1 MAHFARLD
9 QNNIVINVI
18 KVNDNDCID
27 SQGQE
32 NEQIGIEFLKTLFGA
47 DTQWRQTSYN
57 SRIRKNYA
65 CIGYHYNADLDAFVS
80 PAPYPSWIFNPDT
93 CAWDPPMAPPADI
106 TENQNYEW
114 NEADQLWQQ
123 ISSSQNT

>member
-32 NEQIGIEFLKTLFGA
+32 SEQVGIEFLKTLFGA

-57 SRIRKNYA
+57 NRIRKNYA

-93 CAWDPPMAPPADI
+93 CAWDPPVAPPTDI

-123 ISSSQNT
+123 ILSSQNT